1 MMTEQELTIGTH
13 VMHSLHGVGY
23 VINVT
28 LVNCDIIFE
37 RGGKVSFSKQKVLED
52 LELLHSPEETS
63 DSPKL
68 TLEEF
73 EEAIIAVLDKYNA
86 IEQTV
91 DLGERWENGT
101 LILKP
106 GNETQAKEMPI
117 ETFFHKI
124 VMLRDRLRVLEQNI
138 NSHKKLTDEEK
149 VDLQQYITRAYG
161 SLTSFNILFKNKEDY
176 FVGMGG
182 N

>member
-52 LELLHSPEETS
+52 LELLDSPEETS

-73 EEAIIAVLDKYNA
+73 EEAIIAVLDKYKIGRA
-86 IEQTV
+86 SCR
-91 DLGERWENGT
+91 ER
-101 LILKP
+101 
-106 GNETQAKEMPI
+106 
-117 ETFFHKI
+117 
-124 VMLRDRLRVLEQNI
+124 V
-138 NSHKKLTDEEK
+138 
-149 VDLQQYITRAYG
+149 
-161 SLTSFNILFKNKEDY
+161 
-176 FVGMGG
+176 
-182 N
+182 